1 MVNRVWLAIII
12 LLSISLSG
20 CWGHA
25 ELSELGIVLATAVDF
40 LEEEDQYEITVMA
53 VMPTGGGGTGQQT
66 DRSSTW
72 IGSAKGMSPIVASNN
87 LRKTAPKRLTWVQ
100 NDILIIGQDAARKG
114 IDGIIDF
121 FVRNRETRL
130 TNRIIIC
137 EEKAQDLFLVP
148 ADIESN
154 LYTEINGMIEGGMQW
169 GRTYIP
175 ELREFLQDYS
185 LAHMGAVAGRIG
197 YIERNMVTFS
207 TNREQYMQLTDPE
220 GKQKI
225 VNISGSTVFKNS
237 KMVGFLN
244 DTETRGYLWVTGK
257 GKGNTLTVGDYD
269 NKGMIAM
276 ETINSNSSIEPV
288 ISGDDISMKVKVDV
302 TGRFAEKEGLLNL
315 TDIDVIGK
323 IEKVFQAKIAEE
335 IEAAV
340 QKAQKKYK
348 TDIFGFGDTLYRKEP
363 DIWKNVHDQ
372 WEKIFPEVEI
382 QTEIKVLIRR
392 LGETQSGIVPEEI
405 E

>member
-66 DRSSTW
+66 DRSSAW

-335 IEAAV
+335 IEAAA

-363 DIWKNVHDQ
+363 DIWKNVHGQ
-372 WEKIFPEVEI
+372 WEKIFLEVEI

-392 LGETQSGIVPEEI
+392 LGETQSGIIPEEI